1 MYMLP
6 LSECAIVKVDGL
18 VFEPSLLL
26 FEPVRIVL
34 LVARRFLALFGL
46 TAIFIAVGAT

>member
-1 MYMLP
+1 MYMPPLP
-6 LSECAIVKVDGL
+6 ESAIVKVDGL
-18 VFEPSLLL
+18 VLKPSLLL

-46 TAIFIAVGAT
+46 TAIFVAVGAT